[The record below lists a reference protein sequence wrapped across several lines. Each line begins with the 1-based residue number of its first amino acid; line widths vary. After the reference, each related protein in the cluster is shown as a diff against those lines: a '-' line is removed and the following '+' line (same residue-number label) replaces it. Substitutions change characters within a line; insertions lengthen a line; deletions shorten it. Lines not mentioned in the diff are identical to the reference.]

1 MDNDKKIQDSH
12 EAKMLLESDV
22 LKKAFKNYRDE
33 LIQNWESSQDND
45 SKFRENIHRAVSIL
59 PEVERHLR
67 IIIDKGK
74 IETQQIINLRKV
86 L

>member
-1 MDNDKKIQDSH
+1 MDKQTDIQNSH

>member
-1 MDNDKKIQDSH
+1 
-12 EAKMLLESDV
+12 LESDV

>member
-1 MDNDKKIQDSH
+1 
-12 EAKMLLESDV
+12 MLLESDV